1 MQIFN
6 LWSPKPMSDQK
17 FFKNIKSTKLSN
29 TKKYSDK
36 IFGISINKD
45 FTKKE
50 INLIIDS
57 IDKIFN

>member
-1 MQIFN
+1 
-6 LWSPKPMSDQK
+6 MSDQK